1 MRGFEMRGKWP
12 GYMRTSTQVVMSP
25 WGRLL
30 VQRGSRAGG
39 AAAALWRQ
47 PKVCMCICTSRRGS
61 RGNRGFSAFV
71 PGVGHFSENA
81 YRGTHMYTLIL
92 SKNSGRTPPPTVGAM
107 VSSMWYLHRNDPSDR
122 ADDGGEL
129 LSSTVLYIHSPSPS
143 PYTPTCTSLSSVST
157 HPSIEAP
164 PSTQDSPRPYP
175 CMPIASPNAYP
186 CPWSPPIPL

>member
-1 MRGFEMRGKWP
+1 MAGIHAHIDAGRHVSVGATARSTWLSSRWCRRSPVAPTQSMHVHMHISARFPGKPRIFGVCSGGRTLFGKCISGYTHVYFNTFE
-12 GYMRTSTQVVMSP
+12 
-25 WGRLL
+25 
-30 VQRGSRAGG
+30 
-39 AAAALWRQ
+39 
-47 PKVCMCICTSRRGS
+47 
-61 RGNRGFSAFV
+61 
-71 PGVGHFSENA
+71 
-81 YRGTHMYTLIL
+81 
-92 SKNSGRTPPPTVGAM
+92 NSGRTPPPTVGAM

-186 CPWSPPIPL
+186 CPWSPPILL

>member
-92 SKNSGRTPPPTVGAM
+92 SKTVVGRRPRQSAPWFRQCGTSTEMTPVTALTMVVSFSPLQCYIYTPPP
-107 VSSMWYLHRNDPSDR
+107 
-122 ADDGGEL
+122 
-129 LSSTVLYIHSPSPS
+129 
-143 PYTPTCTSLSSVST
+143 
-157 HPSIEAP
+157 
-164 PSTQDSPRPYP
+164 PRPTP
-175 CMPIASPNAYP
+175 PHAHP
-186 CPWSPPIPL
+186 CPRSPPIPL